1 MADANIKRIVIPS
14 SDLPPLSSDTSSYN
28 IRYRIVS
35 DDKNRTSHWS
45 QIYIIDTLPFEEVD
59 GDVTL
64 GVKTVS
70 AVWGDEYNRPKY
82 DVLVSFDGNA
92 LAYHGTPTVHSY
104 NFLNLGTVSV
114 RVVVQV
120 ESSRKEYKESLV
132 IYDSGTISIGS

>member
-1 MADANIKRIVIPS
+1 MADASIKRIVIPN

-45 QIYIIDTLPFEEVD
+45 QIYVIDTLPFEEVD

-64 GVKTVS
+64 GVKTVT

-92 LAYHGTPTVHSY
+92 LSYHGTPTVHSY
-104 NFLNLGTVSV
+104 GFLNLGTVSV

>member
-1 MADANIKRIVIPS
+1 MADANIKKIVIPS

-45 QIYIIDTLPFEEVD
+45 QIYVIDTLPFEEVD

-82 DVLVSFDGNA
+82 DVLVSFDGNP
-92 LAYHGTPTVHSY
+92 LTYHGTPTVHSY

>member
-1 MADANIKRIVIPS
+1 MADANIKRIIIPT

-28 IRYRIVS
+28 VRYRIVS

-45 QIYIIDTLPFEEVD
+45 QIYVIDTLPFEEVD
-59 GDVTL
+59 GDLIILSNTIQ
-64 GVKTVS
+64 

-104 NFLNLGTVSV
+104 SFLNLGTASI

-132 IYDSGTISIGS
+132 IYDSGTVSLGS